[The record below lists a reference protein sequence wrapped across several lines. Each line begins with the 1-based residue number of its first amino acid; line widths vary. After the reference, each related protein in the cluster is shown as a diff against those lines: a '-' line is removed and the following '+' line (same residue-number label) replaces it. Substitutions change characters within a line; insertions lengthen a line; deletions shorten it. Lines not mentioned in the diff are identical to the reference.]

1 MTTQQQVVIMGLGN
15 ILWADEGFGVR
26 AAEKIYA
33 EYDLPDY
40 VEVVD
45 GGTQG
50 YNLLQYVARAT
61 HLIILDAIDFGHEP
75 ASLHTYEGRAIPA
88 YLSAKKMSLHQSSFS
103 EVLALAEIKDTY
115 PEHVVLIGVQPVLL
129 DDYGGSLTEP
139 VKAQLEPAVQQALG
153 WLARWQVPVKP
164 ASTQR
169 RLNDAS
175 LAMEKYE
182 GERPRQY
189 SLPPYQAP
197 QAEPQ
202 TALNEE
208 RKHALL

>member
-50 YNLLQYVARAT
+50 YNLLQYVAKAT

-75 ASLHTYEGRAIPA
+75 PRCTPTKVGRSQPT
-88 YLSAKKMSLHQSSFS
+88 SA
-103 EVLALAEIKDTY
+103 
-115 PEHVVLIGVQPVLL
+115 
-129 DDYGGSLTEP
+129 
-139 VKAQLEPAVQQALG
+139 
-153 WLARWQVPVKP
+153 
-164 ASTQR
+164 
-169 RLNDAS
+169 
-175 LAMEKYE
+175 
-182 GERPRQY
+182 PR
-189 SLPPYQAP
+189 
-197 QAEPQ
+197 
-202 TALNEE
+202 
-208 RKHALL
+208 K

>member
-129 DDYGGSLTEP
+129 DDYGGS
-139 VKAQLEPAVQQALG
+139 
-153 WLARWQVPVKP
+153 
-164 ASTQR
+164 
-169 RLNDAS
+169 
-175 LAMEKYE
+175 
-182 GERPRQY
+182 
-189 SLPPYQAP
+189 
-197 QAEPQ
+197 
-202 TALNEE
+202 
-208 RKHALL
+208 